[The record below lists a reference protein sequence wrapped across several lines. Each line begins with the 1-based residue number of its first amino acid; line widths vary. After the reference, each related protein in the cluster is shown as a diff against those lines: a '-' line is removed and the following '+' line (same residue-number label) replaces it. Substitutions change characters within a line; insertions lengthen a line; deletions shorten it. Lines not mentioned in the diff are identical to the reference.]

1 MPKKRAQ
8 SSKQTA
14 SKRDAGKAMTSSRN
28 RGEAELPPP
37 VPLANPSE
45 PAPVGTVKPL
55 PPGTPGNEIPIPAA
69 SFQQMLAA
77 AAVEGNP
84 GTQVWVQRGA
94 ELLVVTG
101 KVQAA
106 LDDGLVVISI
116 PVSCDQVASALIQ
129 IPFAMGGKAAPAGMV
144 CATEERPR
152 GPAAIVDTWG
162 EALISFAWRLLL
174 TVATRVAAQ
183 SGADQDGVG
192 LIPAAIS
199 ATKDAITLLPMARHR
214 FDRVP
219 S

>member
-1 MPKKRAQ
+1 
-8 SSKQTA
+8 
-14 SKRDAGKAMTSSRN
+14 
-28 RGEAELPPP
+28 
-37 VPLANPSE
+37 
-45 PAPVGTVKPL
+45 
-55 PPGTPGNEIPIPAA
+55 
-69 SFQQMLAA
+69 MLAA

-84 GTQVWVQRGA
+84 GTQVWVQRGG

-101 KVQAA
+101 KVQVA

-116 PVSCDQVASALIQ
+116 QVSCDQVASALIQ
-129 IPFAMGGKAAPAGMV
+129 IPFAIGGKGAPAGMI

-174 TVATRVAAQ
+174 RVATRVAAQ

-192 LIPAAIS
+192 LIPAAII